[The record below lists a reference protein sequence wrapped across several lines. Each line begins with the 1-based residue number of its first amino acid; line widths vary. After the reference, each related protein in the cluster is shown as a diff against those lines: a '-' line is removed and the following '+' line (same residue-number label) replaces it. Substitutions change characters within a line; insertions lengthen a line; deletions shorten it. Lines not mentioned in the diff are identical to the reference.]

1 MNDTVIL
8 AEATKTGS
16 HNICPYTIKQKGDE
30 TVESVSSPFLLA
42 MIGQKGYP
50 TAKWKAKSR
59 LNLG

>member
-30 TVESVSSPFLLA
+30 TV
-42 MIGQKGYP
+42 
-50 TAKWKAKSR
+50 
-59 LNLG
+59 